1 MHSGIVAAAAVHNL
15 SLAVAYGG
23 SIYGRMAL
31 RRATIE
37 SVSDP
42 KQRGKLLSQAWT
54 RFNRVNVPAHA
65 LFTATWLIERSAI
78 NHAPFAS
85 NRTRR
90 LVAVKDLLVTGA
102 LISGVSNVI
111 AGEMMK
117 KEFPEGVA
125 ITDNG
130 NVSTEQAQKAQKYLD
145 YFRVMGPLNTAL
157 VGGSIILGPVIGASI
172 HRNARTGLIGKLLKN
187 LSRG

>member
-37 SVSDP
+37 SVTDP
-42 KQRGKLLSQAWT
+42 KQRGKVLSQAWT
-54 RFNRVNVPAHA
+54 RFNRINVPAHA
-65 LFTATWLIERSAI
+65 LFTATWLVERHAI
-78 NHAPFAS
+78 NRGLFTG

-102 LISGVSNVI
+102 LVSGVSNVI

-117 KEFPEGVA
+117 KEFPEGVS

-130 NVSTEQAQKAQKYLD
+130 NVSPEQAEKAQKYLN
-145 YFRVMGPLNTAL
+145 YFRVMGPLHTAL
-157 VGGSIILGPVIGASI
+157 VGSSIILGPVIGASI
-172 HRNARTGLIGKLLKN
+172 VRNAGRGLLSKLFKN